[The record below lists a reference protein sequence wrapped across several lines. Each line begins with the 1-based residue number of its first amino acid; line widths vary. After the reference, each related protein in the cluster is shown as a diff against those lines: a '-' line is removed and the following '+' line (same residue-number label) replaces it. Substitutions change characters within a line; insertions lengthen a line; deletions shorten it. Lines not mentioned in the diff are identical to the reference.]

1 MDVKIFPS
9 KAAGSISVPAS
20 KSVVHRALIAS
31 ALSGGT
37 NIIDCIDLNEDILA
51 TIKALKALGAKI
63 SIDKRMIVVRGF
75 NINKRLRQV
84 EINAKESGST
94 MRFIIPLASYIADRV
109 IVGGS
114 ERLMERPLNVYK
126 KIYDKQNLSFEDGS
140 IKKIKGRLKAGKY
153 QVDGNVSSQ
162 FISGLMFILPILDQ
176 DSSIEILEPFES
188 KPYVDLTIE
197 LLNSFGIKI
206 KSFNKTYFIKGKQK
220 YKPYNLRV
228 EGDFSQAAFFMI
240 LGAINNKITINNL
253 NMTSVQGDRQLIDF
267 LQRLNVKTKTTKD
280 SITVYKSELASGVLD
295 LADTPDLGPI
305 LCVLALFSKKYI
317 RLENVGRLRT
327 KESDRL
333 VVMQSQLNK
342 IGAKVKLEKN
352 SITIYR
358 LDNFMDQEVV
368 VSGANDHR
376 IVMAMA
382 ILATVAK
389 KPLIIKK
396 AEAINKSYPN
406 FFIDLKTLGVKV
418 EYL

>member
-1 MDVKIFPS
+1 MDIKVFPS
-9 KAAGSISVPAS
+9 KVAGSISVPAS

-31 ALSGGT
+31 ALSDGT
-37 NIIDCIDLNEDILA
+37 SIIDCVDLNEDILA

-63 SIDKRMIVVRGF
+63 SIDKRMITVKGF
-75 NINKRLRQV
+75 IMNKTLDQV

-94 MRFIIPLASYIADRV
+94 MRFIIPLASYIADKV
-109 IVGGS
+109 ILSGT

-153 QVDGNVSSQ
+153 QVDGSVSSQ

-176 DSSIEILEPFES
+176 DSTIEILEPFES

-206 KSFNKTYFIKGKQK
+206 KSFDKTYFIKGKQK
-220 YKPYNLRV
+220 YKPHNLKA
-228 EGDFSQAAFFMI
+228 EKDFSQAAFFMI
-240 LGAINNKITINNL
+240 LGAINSEITINNL
-253 NMTSVQGDRQLIDF
+253 NMKSAQGDRQLIDF
-267 LQRLNVKTKTTKD
+267 LKSLNVKIKTTKD

-305 LCVLALFSKKYI
+305 LCVMALFSKNYI
-317 RLENVGRLRT
+317 RLENVGRLRI

-333 VVMQSQLNK
+333 SVMKCQLEK

-358 LDNFMDQEVV
+358 LDNFIDQEIV

-382 ILATVAK
+382 ILATVVK

-406 FFIDLKTLGVKV
+406 FFKDLKTLGVKV